1 MKRARL
7 NKRDK
12 DSLTITMDG
21 LNLRTSGTDLPNH
34 VILLVNDGRD
44 EVHYSLDNACRESSG
59 CVMKKTQPVPHI
71 QSWQSLRDIQ
81 TAHLQH
87 GAVLLDKTTDKHTYW
102 LVTEAGPSL
111 FALTPV
117 DADGVPNLSYQ
128 RIVSRPIGQSDPE
141 ISVPSDMTI
150 IAILD
155 NIRLG

>member
-1 MKRARL
+1 MKTARL
-7 NKRDK
+7 TKRDK

-21 LNLRTSGTDLPNH
+21 LSLRTSGTDLPNH

-87 GAVLLDKTTDKHTYW
+87 GAVLLDKTTDKHTY
-102 LVTEAGPSL
+102 PSTQTACL
-111 FALTPV
+111 TCLTSALCHDQSARAT
-117 DADGVPNLSYQ
+117 Q
-128 RIVSRPIGQSDPE
+128 RSVSPP
-141 ISVPSDMTI
+141 T
-150 IAILD
+150 
-155 NIRLG
+155 